1 MSVVESAESYFAFS
15 ATLRIRGDDLP
26 LDEITA
32 QMGVSPTHEHRKGEI
47 PRPNARPYPTDA
59 WHFTAPVPEETEL
72 TAHLRTLW
80 SVVEPRVVYLKSL
93 SADVDVFCGY
103 RSNNGAAGFQVESD
117 ALQIFSALEVPFGL
131 SVIVDSWLE
140 QRLDQPTLQ

>member
-1 MSVVESAESYFAFS
+1 MESTESYFAFS
-15 ATLRIRGDDLP
+15 ATLRVHGANLP

-32 QMGVSPTHEHRKGEI
+32 QMGVRPTHEHRRGEI

-59 WHFTAPVPEETEL
+59 WHFTAPVDEEAEL
-72 TAHLRTLW
+72 TVHLRTLW
-80 SVVEPRVVYLKSL
+80 SAVEPHVEYLKSL
-93 SADVDVFCGY
+93 NAEVDVFCGY
-103 RSNNGAAGFQVESD
+103 RSNNGSAGFQVEPD

-140 QRLDQPTLQ
+140 QRLDQQTLQ